1 MNAMDSAYEVCLHLM
16 GKDPTND
23 EDFENSEDA
32 VDEFLYERYSIEDS
46 DKFVKLLHDLAKMA
60 DRSESALS
68 GKFYSGFATE
78 RSGCNM
84 WLFKVECK

>member
-1 MNAMDSAYEVCLHLM
+1 MDSFSYGYELALKLM

-32 VDEFLYERYSIEDS
+32 VDEFLYEKYGIEDS
-46 DKFVKLLHDLAKMA
+46 DKFEKLLYDLAKMA
-60 DRSESALS
+60 DRGESALS

-78 RSGCNM
+78 RDGLNM